1 MKTQKYPN
9 LTPWQPGQSG
19 NPSGRKPGSK
29 NMSTIVQELLD
40 QEADTVMLARSS
52 VADMIKDTSITYA
65 KAVVLA
71 TISRALE
78 GNMHA
83 IAWLAEQQER
93 GTDTRQVLKQEPIIV
108 SRLKPRNESAVDL
121 H

>member
-1 MKTQKYPN
+1 MKTNKYPN

-40 QEADTVMLARSS
+40 QEANNDVLTKSDFAELVQGAS
-52 VADMIKDTSITYA
+52 TTYA

-71 TISRALE
+71 TVHKALQ
-78 GNMHA
+78 GNMQA
-83 IAWLAEQQER
+83 ISWLAEQQER
-93 GTDTRQVLKQEPIIV
+93 GVISQEVLRREPIIV
-108 SRLKPRNESAVDL
+108 SRLTPRYESTVD
-121 H
+121 